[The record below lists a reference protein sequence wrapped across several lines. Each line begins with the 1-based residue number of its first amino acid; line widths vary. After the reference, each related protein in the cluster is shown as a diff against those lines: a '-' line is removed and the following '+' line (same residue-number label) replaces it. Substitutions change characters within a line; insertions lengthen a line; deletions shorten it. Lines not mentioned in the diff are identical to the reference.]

1 MELFTDDYGFVP
13 SLQFGKWSGKVPVF
27 VDVKLVTVKL

>member
-13 SLQFGKWSGKVPVF
+13 SLQFGKWSGKVPLF
-27 VDVKLVTVKL
+27 LLT